1 MPDQLQ
7 AAAHLVLGIDASN
20 RLEHDKALK
29 EYNKALQLQPDS
41 GLINFYY
48 GYGLQRLGRKAQA
61 NAAFQKTVKMAKGEV
76 KAAAEQALKK
86 NKKPV

>member
-1 MPDQLQ
+1 
-7 AAAHLVLGIDASN
+7 
-20 RLEHDKALK
+20 
-29 EYNKALQLQPDS
+29 LQLQPDS

-61 NAAFQKTVKMAKGEV
+61 NAAFQKTVKIAKGEV

-86 NKKPV
+86 NKKPA